1 MLHDIRQLHPQIFVL
16 PHPTGLKATQPIV
29 QIVLGIV
36 AFPRRGYHHHVDRVR
51 RVKRGER
58 FMTPFDEDVPQ
69 RVGDSGIHHQRD
81 DRDGNDRIPP
91 HRRLAVPS
99 HARDRLITTQR
110 YLCLGR
116 KGAWVRRKCRSEELG
131 GG

>member
-16 PHPTGLKATQPIV
+16 PHPTGLKPTQPIV
-29 QIVLGIV
+29 QIVLGVV

-69 RVGDSGIHHQRD
+69 RVGDSGIIISATIVM
-81 DRDGNDRIPP
+81 GMIVYP
-91 HRRLAVPS
+91 HIV
-99 HARDRLITTQR
+99 DWR
-110 YLCLGR
+110 YHPML
-116 KGAWVRRKCRSEELG
+116 VIVS
-131 GG
+131 